1 MQTDGKKRLGR
12 FIKKGSSI
20 LDKVSLNDFSFDDI
34 SNVKT
39 ILPDN
44 TRKSVIHAPYHETED
59 LQSAVKPFRKIEQ
72 DLLPPHLKRPVITP
86 LDFSKDWE
94 KEHRARHNRSHFG
107 DDDEFDYED
116 AMAHARAAR
125 ESARRGP
132 SGESLDDHVAANPMD
147 TSSSGETGPEGEINR
162 YSASNLDQREITKT
176 PDAAAKTA
184 ETGSLR
190 SFPSQLP
197 NNGLNW
203 GAIDIAGKA
212 LAELAHKAGTDLSS
226 QAHMAGESAP
236 PGPDAS
242 EFIPIDSTS
251 RDPNASH
258 APQDPELASSLAYKA
273 RVAEKSID
281 QEEVKQLIEE
291 QKAQGYRDGFRI
303 GEEKAEL
310 QVRAASR
317 EMFEKIE
324 GLIHDFQGLQKAM
337 MDNVQEN
344 FFIVCQALAESL
356 LKREFTI
363 HPDAFNTV
371 MEKAITEAIEPGKVK
386 IRVHPD
392 TFDRIIAFGKSPLL
406 DSIVKDAD
414 VAPGDFKLESQMSV
428 VDVNIG
434 KLVAQLLSQADLN
447 LFAEEEKAG

>member
-1 MQTDGKKRLGR
+1 MQTDGKKKLGR

-20 LDKVSLNDFSFDDI
+20 LNKVSLNDFSFDDI
-34 SNVKT
+34 SSVNT

-44 TRKSVIHAPYHETED
+44 TKKSVIHAPYHESED
-59 LQSAVKPFRKIEQ
+59 LETAVRPFRRMDQ
-72 DLLPPHLKRPVITP
+72 DLLAPHQKRPVITP

-94 KEHRARHNRSHFG
+94 NEHRSRNNRSHFS

-116 AMAHARAAR
+116 AMASARAAR
-125 ESARRGP
+125 QKP
-132 SGESLDDHVAANPMD
+132 SQA
-147 TSSSGETGPEGEINR
+147 SSGHPIDRRSAPEIPQSRGQGKADP
-162 YSASNLDQREITKT
+162 SAEDGLAQHDLAART
-176 PDAAAKTA
+176 DATHEVADAN
-184 ETGSLR
+184 SLR
-190 SFPSQLP
+190 QFPSQLP

-203 GAIDIAGKA
+203 GAIDVAGKA
-212 LAELAHKAGTDLSS
+212 LAELAHKAGTDLPS
-226 QAHMAGESAP
+226 QAQSTSEDRAQSQE
-236 PGPDAS
+236 AS
-242 EFIPIDSTS
+242 EFIPIDSGPRES
-251 RDPNASH
+251 A
-258 APQDPELASSLAYKA
+258 APDTPKDPELASSLAYRA

-281 QEEVKQLIEE
+281 QEDLKQQIEE

-310 QVRAASR
+310 QVRAVSK

-324 GLIHDFQGLQKAM
+324 DLISDFQGLQKAM
-337 MDNVQEN
+337 MENVQEN

-392 TFDRIIAFGKSPLL
+392 TYDRLVAFGKTSLL
-406 DSIVKDAD
+406 ESILKDQD

>member
-1 MQTDGKKRLGR
+1 MESDGKKKSGR
-12 FIKKGSSI
+12 FIKGGSSI
-20 LDKVSLNDFSFDDI
+20 LDKVSLHEFSFDDI
-34 SNVKT
+34 SNAKT

-44 TRKSVIHAPYHETED
+44 TRKNVIHAPYHETED
-59 LQSAVKPFRKIEQ
+59 LKSAIKPFRRIEQ
-72 DLLPPHLKRPVITP
+72 ELLPAHMKRPVITP

-94 KEHRARHNRSHFG
+94 RAHRARQNRNHLH
-107 DDDEFDYED
+107 DDEEFDYED

-125 ESARRGP
+125 ENAKH
-132 SGESLDDHVAANPMD
+132 SGSSDDENSPL
-147 TSSSGETGPEGEINR
+147 EINKSNR
-162 YSASNLDQREITKT
+162 PSSERGHEKTHFESAQKSPPNHPVPS
-176 PDAAAKTA
+176 PDST
-184 ETGSLR
+184 EPSSPR
-190 SFPSQLP
+190 QFPSQLP

-212 LAELAHKAGTDLSS
+212 LAELAQKAGTEIPDQEQSIGKHNSNLSS
-226 QAHMAGESAP
+226 TE
-236 PGPDAS
+236 D
-242 EFIPIDSTS
+242 FIPIASAPKDAL
-251 RDPNASH
+251 ASH
-258 APQDPELASSLAYKA
+258 DPQDPELASSMAYKA
-273 RVAEKSID
+273 RVAEKNID
-281 QEEVKQLIEE
+281 QEELKQLVEE

-310 QVRAASR
+310 QIRAASK

-324 GLIHDFQGLQKAM
+324 GLIGDFQGLQKAM

-392 TFDRIIAFGKSPLL
+392 TYDRITAFGKTSLL
-406 DSIVKDAD
+406 DSIVKDVD

>member
-1 MQTDGKKRLGR
+1 MQTDGKKKLGR
-12 FIKKGSSI
+12 FIKGGSSI
-20 LDKVSLNDFSFDDI
+20 LDKVSLHDFSFDDI

-59 LQSAVKPFRKIEQ
+59 LDSAIKPFKRIEQ
-72 DLLPPHLKRPVITP
+72 ELMPAHMKRPVITP

-94 KEHRARHNRSHFG
+94 RDNRARQNRNQLL
-107 DDDEFDYED
+107 DEDEFDYED

-125 ESARRGP
+125 ENSKHSGLSAEESMALEKGRTNISSVENSHNKSPSESAPKGP
-132 SGESLDDHVAANPMD
+132 LIQSVV
-147 TSSSGETGPEGEINR
+147 SS
-162 YSASNLDQREITKT
+162 
-176 PDAAAKTA
+176 DAA
-184 ETGSLR
+184 EQNPLR
-190 SFPSQLP
+190 QFPSQLP

-203 GAIDIAGKA
+203 GAIDFAGKA
-212 LAELAHKAGTDLSS
+212 LAELAQKAGTVIPEQDQS
-226 QAHMAGESAP
+226 MNEAP
-236 PGPDAS
+236 THSPVTED
-242 EFIPIDSTS
+242 FIPI
-251 RDPNASH
+251 AS
-258 APQDPELASSLAYKA
+258 APKDGLAAPGPQDPELATSMAYKA
-273 RVAEKSID
+273 RVAEKNID
-281 QEEVKQLIEE
+281 QEELKLLVEE

-310 QVRAASR
+310 QIRAASKD
-317 EMFEKIE
+317 MFEKIE
-324 GLIHDFQGLQKAM
+324 SLIEDFQGLQKAM

-363 HPDAFNTV
+363 HPDAFNAV
-371 MEKAITEAIEPGKVK
+371 MEKAITEAIEPGNVK

-392 TFDRIIAFGKSPLL
+392 TYDRIIAFGKTSLL